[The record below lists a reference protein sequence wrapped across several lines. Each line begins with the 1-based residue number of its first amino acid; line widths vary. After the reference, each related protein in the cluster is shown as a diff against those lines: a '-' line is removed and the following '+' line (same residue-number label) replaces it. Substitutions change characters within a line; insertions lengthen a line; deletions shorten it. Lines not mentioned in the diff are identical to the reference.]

1 MNIVLMLIGVVIV
14 YNILRVTYRDNWSR
28 NLSVDV
34 TFSSNTATK
43 GDTIKMVETVTNAK
57 RMPLPCVNIKFSID
71 KNLVFGQEDNNSR
84 ITDKTYRNDVFS
96 LLSNQRVTRKIDVLC
111 ARRGVYRLEAIETV
125 FAGAFMNDI
134 MINNKNV
141 NHMITVYPKP
151 ENVNNLLQV
160 NNSILGE
167 LERRKYLLEDKFVFA
182 GIRDYQSYDSIRD
195 VNWNAS
201 ARTGKLMVNQ
211 YNETVSRNVCI
222 LLNLESEG
230 VLMQEDVIEQAI
242 SIAAGLA
249 QLLIG
254 KGINVSVT
262 SNGCE
267 IDTKEQTVIEAGS
280 GLSHFGRINT
290 AFARID
296 LKLPMQEF
304 SIILDN
310 MQEYNNKNQRQDSV
324 YVLISANKHGKL
336 KLSAERLMSKQQ
348 NKIWIVPCVV
358 SGNGSLYLEKLD

>member
-1 MNIVLMLIGVVIV
+1 MNIILMLIGVVIV
-14 YNILRVTYRDNWSR
+14 YNILRITYRDNWSR

-262 SNGCE
+262 SNGCD

-310 MQEYNNKNQRQDSV
+310 M
-324 YVLISANKHGKL
+324 
-336 KLSAERLMSKQQ
+336 
-348 NKIWIVPCVV
+348 
-358 SGNGSLYLEKLD
+358 

>member
-1 MNIVLMLIGVVIV
+1 MNIILMLIGVVIV
-14 YNILRVTYRDNWSR
+14 YNILRVAYRDNWSR

-195 VNWNAS
+195 VNWNAC

-230 VLMQEDVIEQAI
+230 VL
-242 SIAAGLA
+242 
-249 QLLIG
+249 IG

-262 SNGCE
+262 SNGCD

>member
-1 MNIVLMLIGVVIV
+1 MNIILMLIGVVIV
-14 YNILRVTYRDNWSR
+14 YNILRITYRDNWSR

-262 SNGCE
+262 SNGCD

-358 SGNGSLYLEKLD
+358 SGNESLYLEKLD

>member
-1 MNIVLMLIGVVIV
+1 MNIILMLIGVVIV
-14 YNILRVTYRDNWSR
+14 YNILRITYRDNWSR

-134 MINNKNV
+134 MINK
-141 NHMITVYPKP
+141 
-151 ENVNNLLQV
+151 
-160 NNSILGE
+160 
-167 LERRKYLLEDKFVFA
+167 KYLLEDKFVFA

-262 SNGCE
+262 SNGCD